1 MSVTGDLM
9 FGAHGARILVSAC
22 LLGDP
27 VRYDAG
33 HKRLLDERLVR
44 WRKEGRL
51 VPVCPEVAAGLPTP
65 RPAAEI
71 LCGSGADVLA
81 GRAHLVTQDGDDP
94 TDAFRKGAQLA
105 LAIAQRHHCRL
116 ALLTEGSPSC
126 GSSTIYDGSLQG
138 VKRPGEGV
146 TTALLRAHGITV
158 YSPGQL
164 DELTQHLERL

>member
-1 MSVTGDLM
+1 MSVPCGSEARS
-9 FGAHGARILVSAC
+9 GGARILVSAC
-22 LLGDP
+22 LLGEP

-33 HKRLLDERLVR
+33 HKWLLDERLAH

-71 LCGSGADVLA
+71 LRGSGADVLA
-81 GRAHLVTQDGDDP
+81 GRASLVTQGGDDP
-94 TDAFRKGAQLA
+94 TDAFRQGAQLA
-105 LAIAQRHHCRL
+105 LAVAQRHHCRL

-138 VKRPGEGV
+138 VKRSGEGV

-158 YSPGQL
+158 YSPDQL